1 MSNRVT
7 RRNNREHINI
17 ITHETYIEI
26 DNGLFLDTT
35 NYNFI
40 EDLPGL
46 DGATVDVNVV
56 HNDFIIRSDIE
67 EAFRAAIPTTTNER
81 EIVFYTG
88 TQGMREFNAAI
99 EESIRS
105 PRPDRFHNMS
115 EQEILNYLDQISQE
129 E

>member
-35 NYNFI
+35 NYNSI

-56 HNDFIIRSDIE
+56 HNDFIIRSD
-67 EAFRAAIPTTTNER
+67 T
-81 EIVFYTG
+81 
-88 TQGMREFNAAI
+88 

-105 PRPDRFHNMS
+105 PRPNRFHNMS
-115 EQEILNYLDQISQE
+115 EEEILNYLDQISQE

>member
-46 DGATVDVNVV
+46 DGTTVDVNVV

-67 EAFRAAIPTTTNER
+67 EAFTSAIPTITNER
-81 EIVFYTG
+81 GIVFYTG

-105 PRPDRFHNMS
+105 PRPNRFHNMS
-115 EQEILNYLDQISQE
+115 EEEIINYFDRMSQE

>member
-46 DGATVDVNVV
+46 DEATVDVNVV
-56 HNDFIIRSDIE
+56 HNDFIIRLDIE
-67 EAFRAAIPTTTNER
+67 EASRAAIPTITNER

-105 PRPDRFHNMS
+105 PRPNRFHNMS
-115 EQEILNYLDQISQE
+115 EEEIINYFDRMSQE

>member
-67 EAFRAAIPTTTNER
+67 EAIRAAIPTITNER

-88 TQGMREFNAAI
+88 TQGMREFNEAI

>member
-56 HNDFIIRSDIE
+56 HNDFIIRLDIE
-67 EAFRAAIPTTTNER
+67 EASRAAIPTITNER

-105 PRPDRFHNMS
+105 PRPNRFHNMS
-115 EQEILNYLDQISQE
+115 EEEIINYFDRMSQE

>member
-46 DGATVDVNVV
+46 DGTTVDVNVV
-56 HNDFIIRSDIE
+56 HNDFIIRS
-67 EAFRAAIPTTTNER
+67 
-81 EIVFYTG
+81 
-88 TQGMREFNAAI
+88 
-99 EESIRS
+99 
-105 PRPDRFHNMS
+105 PRPNRFHNMS
-115 EQEILNYLDQISQE
+115 EEEIINYFDRMSQE

>member
-46 DGATVDVNVV
+46 DEATVDVNVV
-56 HNDFIIRSDIE
+56 YNDFIIRSDIE
-67 EAFRAAIPTTTNER
+67 E
-81 EIVFYTG
+81 
-88 TQGMREFNAAI
+88 
-99 EESIRS
+99 SIRS
-105 PRPDRFHNMS
+105 PRPNRFHNMS
-115 EQEILNYLDQISQE
+115 EEEIINYFDRMSQE

>member
-46 DGATVDVNVV
+46 DGTTVDVNVV

-67 EAFRAAIPTTTNER
+67 EAFRAAIPTITNER

-105 PRPDRFHNMS
+105 PRPNRFHNMS
-115 EQEILNYLDQISQE
+115 EEEIINYFDRMSQE

>member
-46 DGATVDVNVV
+46 DEATVDVNVV

-67 EAFRAAIPTTTNER
+67 E
-81 EIVFYTG
+81 
-88 TQGMREFNAAI
+88 
-99 EESIRS
+99 SIRS
-105 PRPDRFHNMS
+105 PRPNRFHNMS
-115 EQEILNYLDQISQE
+115 EEEIINYFDRMSQE

>member
-67 EAFRAAIPTTTNER
+67 EASRAAIPTITNER

-105 PRPDRFHNMS
+105 PRPNRFHNMS
-115 EQEILNYLDQISQE
+115 EEEIINYFDRMSQE

>member
-40 EDLPGL
+40 EDLPG
-46 DGATVDVNVV
+46 
-56 HNDFIIRSDIE
+56 SDIE
-67 EAFRAAIPTTTNER
+67 EAFRAAIPTITNER

-105 PRPDRFHNMS
+105 PRPNRFHNMS
-115 EQEILNYLDQISQE
+115 EEEIINYFDRMSQE

>member
-67 EAFRAAIPTTTNER
+67 E
-81 EIVFYTG
+81 
-88 TQGMREFNAAI
+88 
-99 EESIRS
+99 SIRS
-105 PRPDRFHNMS
+105 PRPNRFHNMS
-115 EQEILNYLDQISQE
+115 EEETINYFDRMSQE

>member
-56 HNDFIIRSDIE
+56 HNDFIIRSDTE
-67 EAFRAAIPTTTNER
+67 EAFRAAIPTITNER

-105 PRPDRFHNMS
+105 PRPNRFHNMS
-115 EQEILNYLDQISQE
+115 EEEIINYFDRMSQE

>member
-105 PRPDRFHNMS
+105 PRPNRFHNMS
-115 EQEILNYLDQISQE
+115 EQEILNYLDQMSQE

>member
-40 EDLPGL
+40 EDLPRL
-46 DGATVDVNVV
+46 DGTTVDV
-56 HNDFIIRSDIE
+56 
-67 EAFRAAIPTTTNER
+67 
-81 EIVFYTG
+81 
-88 TQGMREFNAAI
+88 NAAI

-105 PRPDRFHNMS
+105 PRPTRFYNMS
-115 EQEILNYLDQISQE
+115 EEEIINHFDRISQE
-129 E
+129 EEN

>member
-26 DNGLFLDTT
+26 DNDLFLDTT

-40 EDLPGL
+40 EDLPG
-46 DGATVDVNVV
+46 
-56 HNDFIIRSDIE
+56 SD
-67 EAFRAAIPTTTNER
+67 
-81 EIVFYTG
+81 
-88 TQGMREFNAAI
+88 I

-105 PRPDRFHNMS
+105 PRPNRFHNMS
-115 EQEILNYLDQISQE
+115 EEEIIIYFDRMSQE